1 MTEEIDES
9 EELEEIE
16 VEVNAESRS
25 EVYDYSGGGS
35 TNSGQL
41 IFPYG
46 VEAFCKLAGAHILRI
61 ADKTGEVEMLLDPSA
76 AWVIAGKARGKLAS
90 VK

>member
-1 MTEEIDES
+1 MTDEIDEP

-16 VEVNAESRS
+16 VEINADSRS

-46 VEAFCKLAGAHILRI
+46 VEAFCKITGAHILRI
-61 ADKTGEVEMLLDPSA
+61 ADKTGEVEMLLDPAS
-76 AWVIAGKARGKLAS
+76 AWVVAGKSRGKLSA